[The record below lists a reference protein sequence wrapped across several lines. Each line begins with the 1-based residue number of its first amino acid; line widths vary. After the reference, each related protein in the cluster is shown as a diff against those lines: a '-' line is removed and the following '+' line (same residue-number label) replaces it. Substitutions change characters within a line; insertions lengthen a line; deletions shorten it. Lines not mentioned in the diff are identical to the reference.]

1 MSRSL
6 MERNELGAVFLITN
20 GANIHE
26 APRGDGPFSGLRIL
40 IAFIRF

>member
-1 MSRSL
+1 

-26 APRGDGPFSGLRIL
+26 APRGDGPISGLSL
-40 IAFIRF
+40 VHSFYTNFN